1 MKLSIRLILAFAL
14 SLTALGVAVAQDDME
29 EATIEGTVRMAR
41 ANWDTGFFQAEVFD
55 SLLTELGYEVERTG
69 TIAADLF
76 YQAVAEGEDV
86 DMWANGWLPLHV
98 NFLTAEGVI
107 GEAIPVGFQVEAGA
121 LQGYLVDKA
130 TADEFGITNIMDMT
144 DPEIAA
150 IFDNDDD
157 GRAELTGCNPGWGC
171 EGVIEDTLDTLE
183 LRDSIDHVQGEY
195 SLLMQDT
202 IGRYERGEPI
212 FFYTWTPNWTVGELA
227 LGEDVVWIEAP
238 GDELGVDATPNVPGC
253 VDDPCS
259 MGFQGNDIRAVG
271 NTEFL
276 MENPAVAALMSQITI
291 PLADIAAQNQL
302 MRDGADSPDDIE
314 AQAAAWIESNRDT
327 VDEWLTFAREN
338 ADNTE
343 LVEEALNSFMDQYV
357 ETAEMEED
365 MSEGD
370 EG

>member
-1 MKLSIRLILAFAL
+1 MSKLSIRLILVLAL
-14 SLTALGVAVAQDDME
+14 SLTAFGAVLAQDDTAE
-29 EATIEGTVRMAR
+29 TEISGTVRMAR

-55 SLLTELGYEVERTG
+55 KLMTELGYDVERMG

-76 YQAVAEGEDV
+76 YQAVSEGEDI

-98 NFLTAEGVI
+98 NFMTAEGVV
-107 GEAIPVGFQVEAGA
+107 GNVMPVGFQVEAGA
-121 LQGYLVDKA
+121 LQGYLVDRE
-130 TADEFGITNIMDMT
+130 TAEANDITNIMDMT
-144 DPEIAA
+144 NPEIAA
-150 IFDNDDD
+150 LFDNDGD

-171 EGVIEDTLDTLE
+171 EAVIEETLDTLE

-202 IGRYERGEPI
+202 IGRYNRGESI

-238 GDELGVDATPNVPGC
+238 ADELGTEPTASVPGC
-253 VDDPCS
+253 VADPCS
-259 MGFQGNDIRAVG
+259 MGFTGNDIRAVG

-276 MENPAVAALMSQITI
+276 MENPAIAALMLQVSI
-291 PLADIAAQNQL
+291 PLSDIAAQNQL

-314 AQAAAWIESNRDT
+314 AQAEAWIESNRES
-327 VDEWLTFAREN
+327 VDEWLAFAREN

-357 ETAEMEED
+357 EAEDGES
-365 MSEGD
+365 MSD
-370 EG
+370 ES